1 MIRVLIVDDEAPIR
15 EWVEYCI
22 LREKE
27 KFSVAGLASSGEEA
41 LELIKK
47 EMPEVVIADI
57 RMPGMDG
64 LELMKRA
71 KEISPF
77 TAFIVMTNYAEFSY
91 APLG

>member
-41 LELIKK
+41 L
-47 EMPEVVIADI
+47 
-57 RMPGMDG
+57 
-64 LELMKRA
+64 
-71 KEISPF
+71 
-77 TAFIVMTNYAEFSY
+77 
-91 APLG
+91 